1 MYKLAFVAAAAAMA
15 FVPSL
20 APTSAQAATKIVVSP
35 VYVPAVYCDYKS
47 KDWKTKGIVSC
58 PTGWAPIGSPGTR
71 WKVSKS
77 LTQCW
82 STYGAGG
89 KDYTGYWRKC

>member
-35 VYVPAVYCDYKS
+35 VYVPAIYCDYKS
-47 KDWKTKGIVSC
+47 EGLEDEGHRHLPDGLGTDRLPRHSLEGQQVSDQLLEHL
-58 PTGWAPIGSPGTR
+58 R
-71 WKVSKS
+71 
-77 LTQCW
+77 
-82 STYGAGG
+82 
-89 KDYTGYWRKC
+89 RRR